1 MRWAYQLKHKT
12 KAVAL
17 LALLLA
23 FILVG
28 DLLERNRYSRLD
40 SSMNSIMN
48 DRLKPANYI
57 YSISNNLYEKKLLAA
72 NLQGLPA
79 EEISRQKARH
89 DQQIAA
95 LIKSYET
102 TYLTPEEKLQW
113 AAFRSSLDNYNSIEQ
128 QLFLAGGEQL
138 RASADAGFDRTIAH
152 LDALSIIQVGEGTT
166 ISKTSH
172 SIINSSLLL
181 SYLEIS
187 LLIVLGLY
195 TLIIVSASDNA
206 VFRQKQH
213 QVMN

>member
-102 TYLTPEEKLQW
+102 TYLKLQW